1 MARGPWLCFF
11 FLIGLVRAQEPLTWE
26 RCVILTAEH
35 NNDLKQAQTKFLEA
49 DGQIVAY
56 RAIFYPKVRATALS
70 IPATLTFQV
79 SQTIYDHRAMAQQ
92 RIGRLGKDAARI
104 NLELTLRTVS
114 FRLRQAFIRALYAL
128 EVEKLRVNYAA
139 RLERL
144 TKAAPDLFTAGKL
157 TKASVTR
164 YEVRTELARN
174 TVQQAHE
181 EAIQRRIDLDEIMG
195 ISLSP
200 PPRLEGHFS
209 EEEIGSL
216 NLQIL
221 TTEALQKRRDLF
233 LLENFRKTEFEQLIV
248 TAAPFYPSAEIRNTT
263 SLQPPGARFGS
274 EFDPTASESLR
285 QRDRHNARSKED
297 IGLNFS
303 WRIFDGGETYGEKLI
318 QENVVKSREELL
330 ENLRKAIPAQ
340 VEVAMSSVLSSR
352 RSLEAFRDRPTA
364 ADFQSLANEQF
375 NAGNATS
382 LDLLDTED
390 KVLNQ
395 SLTRLAA
402 QRDLE
407 LSMNQLN
414 FALGRDVE
422 LTTGPAEKSAVR
434 P

>member
-1 MARGPWLCFF
+1 MVRRPWLWLF
-11 FLIGLVRAQEPLTWE
+11 FLVCTAGAQEPLTWE
-26 RCVILTAEH
+26 RCVTLAAEH
-35 NNDLKQAQTKFLEA
+35 NNDLKLAQTKFLEA
-49 DGQIVAY
+49 DGQVVAY
-56 RAIFYPKVRATALS
+56 RAIFYPKVQATALS

-79 SQTIYDHRAMAQQ
+79 AQTIYDHRAMAQQ

-104 NLELTLRTVS
+104 NLELTLRNVS
-114 FRLRQAFIRALYAL
+114 YRLRQAFIQALYAL
-128 EVEKLRVNYAA
+128 QVEQFRIDYAA

-157 TKASVTR
+157 TKASVMR
-164 YEVRTELARN
+164 YQVRTELARN
-174 TVQQAHE
+174 TVQQAHT
-181 EAIQRRIDLDEIMG
+181 EAIQRRIDLDEIIG
-195 ISLSP
+195 ISLNP
-200 PPRLEGHFS
+200 PPRLEGTFS

-216 NLQIL
+216 NLQVL

-233 LLENFRKTEFEQLIV
+233 LLENLRQTEFEQLLV

-274 EFDPTASESLR
+274 QFDPSATESLR
-285 QRDRHNARSKED
+285 QRDRHNARSKEE
-297 IGLNFS
+297 ISLNFS
-303 WRIFDGGETYGEKLI
+303 WSIFDGGETYGEKLA
-318 QENVVKSREELL
+318 QENVVKSREEVL

-395 SLTRLAA
+395 NLTRLDA

-407 LSMNQLN
+407 LSVNQLN

-422 LTTGPAEKSAVR
+422 LTAGPAEKTAVR